1 MYPMKTMDKVAEF
14 HGHVCP
20 GLALGYRVAVAA
32 LASLGQRAVDEEI
45 IAIVEND
52 SCAVDAV
59 QLMTGCTFGKG
70 NLYFRDYG
78 KQAYTFIRRP
88 SGEAVRIAVIWEPPA
103 ETSGETAAWK
113 LYSAGDRSEGVLR
126 VVHERKSRKIASIL
140 DAPEEEV
147 ISLRRL
153 TVEPPPT
160 ARIYPSV
167 RCGRCGEKTMESRAR
182 LSGGEI
188 VCIPCFEEA
197 GR

>member
-1 MYPMKTMDKVAEF
+1 MYPMKTIEEVAGF

-20 GLALGYRVAVAA
+20 GLALGYRVAAAA
-32 LASLGQRAVDEEI
+32 LGALGRRAEDEELV
-45 IAIVEND
+45 AIVEND

-59 QLMTGCTFGKG
+59 QVMTGCTFGKG
-70 NLYFRDYG
+70 NLFFRDYG

-88 SGEAVRIAVIWEPPA
+88 SGEAVRIAVTWEPPA
-103 ETSGETAAWK
+103 ETAEETAAWTA
-113 LYSAGDRSEGVLR
+113 YSAGDRTEDVLR

-140 DAPEEEV
+140 DAPEETV
-147 ISLRRL
+147 LSVRRL

-167 RCGRCGEKTMESRAR
+167 RCSRCGEKTMESRAR
-182 LSGGEI
+182 LSGGGI

>member
-1 MYPMKTMDKVAEF
+1 MKTIEEVAEF

-20 GLALGYRVAVAA
+20 GLALGYRVALAA
-32 LASLGQRAVDEEI
+32 LGALGQRAGDEELV
-45 IAIVEND
+45 AIVEND

-59 QLMTGCTFGKG
+59 QVMTGCTFGKG

-88 SGEAVRIAVIWEPPA
+88 SGDAVRIAVTWEPPS
-103 ETSGETAAWK
+103 ETAGEAAAWK
-113 LYSAGDRSEGVLR
+113 SYSAGDRSEDILR
-126 VVHERKSRKIASIL
+126 AVHERKSRKIASIL
-140 DAPEEEV
+140 DAPEDQV
-147 ISLRRL
+147 LSVRL
-153 TVEPPPT
+153 KRLDPPPT

-167 RCGRCGEKTMESRAR
+167 RCTRCGEKTMESRAR

-188 VCIPCFEEA
+188 VCIPCGEEA